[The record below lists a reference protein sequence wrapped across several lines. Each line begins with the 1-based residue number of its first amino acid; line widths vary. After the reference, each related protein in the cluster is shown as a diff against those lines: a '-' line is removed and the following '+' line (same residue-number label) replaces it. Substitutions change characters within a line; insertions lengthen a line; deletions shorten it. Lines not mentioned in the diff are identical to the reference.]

1 MQTAATHSPFLPGDI
16 RPLTA
21 DEHRQND
28 DHDWCL
34 SDRQILQRY
43 AGQVV
48 AVYRRQ
54 VWGHG
59 PDHQAAGRNADQSL
73 ASACSEQGVPAPDE
87 LVYVV
92 IPVLTAAPA
101 VPNY

>member
-1 MQTAATHSPFLPGDI
+1 MQTVPLPSTSLSGNV

-34 SDRQILQRY
+34 SNHQILQQF
-43 AGQVV
+43 AGQVM
-48 AVYRRQ
+48 AVYHRK

-59 PDHQAAGRNADQSL
+59 PDHEAAVRSAAQAL
-73 ASACSEQGVPAPDE
+73 ASTGDNDGGPALDE

-92 IPVLTAAPA
+92 IPVPAALPT
-101 VPNY
+101 VPSY